1 VTSGV
6 SLSWYGFIPVELP
19 KGSSPAT
26 YSIDEQTPVN
36 FLLKGLPAST
46 TTTVY
51 NQKFF
56 ETAQLTEGP
65 HTLKAVFEGNNSTP
79 LTLDYLIVQ
88 NGTLSSTSAS
98 VSSHATS
105 STPGSGVSG
114 TSATLRSPT
123 PVGAIVGGV
132 IGGLALIVFVIF
144 GFLFFRRLHKGAAH
158 RKVSISTPEPF
169 DYTPLDPPG
178 ATPNLSLSAGRSY
191 SPTPFSTPQ
200 TTQMGTPVTYGAR
213 EYLYHAS
220 MPSITSSTE
229 LSQSIEPPS
238 TSSDVIIYPTNLRP
252 VPLQQTALT
261 IANPSFSSPPS
272 SVSTSVPSPSPSKV
286 DREAEALAALGPQR
300 RGNPSLTPILVQ
312 GNDTRLANVVLH
324 ADSGIRRM
332 PSSPSTNVL
341 DVPPIYTPD

>member
-1 VTSGV
+1 MTSGV

-56 ETAQLTEGP
+56 ETAQLTAGP

-88 NGTLSSTSAS
+88 NGTLSSTTAS
-98 VSSHATS
+98 VSSLVTS

-114 TSATLRSPT
+114 TSATLRSST

-144 GFLFFRRLHKGAAH
+144 GFLFLRRLHKRATQE
-158 RKVSISTPEPF
+158 KVSISTPRSSG
-169 DYTPLDPPG
+169 YAPLHPPS
-178 ATPNLSLSAGRSY
+178 TTRNLSLSADRSY
-191 SPTPFSTPQ
+191 SPTPQ
-200 TTQMGTPVTYGAR
+200 MTQMGTPATYGAMGNV
-213 EYLYHAS
+213 YHAS
-220 MPSITSSTE
+220 MPSITSTE

-238 TSSDVIIYPTNLRP
+238 TSSGVTTHPTNLRP
-252 VPLQQTALT
+252 VPLKQTALT

-272 SVSTSVPSPSPSKV
+272 SVSTSVPSPPPSKV
-286 DREAEALAALGPQR
+286 DKEAEALAALGPARQ
-300 RGNPSLTPILVQ
+300 GNQSLAPTLLQ
-312 GNDTRLANVVLH
+312 GNDTQLANVVLH
-324 ADSGIRRM
+324 ADSGIRM
-332 PSSPSTNVL
+332 PSSKNVL
-341 DVPPIYTPD
+341 DVPPTYTPD